1 MLEKD
6 LELLEDDIDIV
17 TLTLDNDEVV
27 RCEVIAVFEAVNDI
41 EYMALLPIEGED
53 AESGQVYIYRY
64 SETEDGQLVLDNIE
78 DDEEFEIASDA
89 FDEMLDEMEFDALDG
104 ENEEE

>member
-1 MLEKD
+1 MSEKD
-6 LELLEDDIDIV
+6 LELLEEDIDVV

-27 RCEVIAVFEAVNDI
+27 KCEVIGIFEASNNI
-41 EYMALLPIEGED
+41 EYIALLPLEGAD

-64 SETEDGQLVLDNIE
+64 SETEDEQPILDNIE

-89 FDEMLDEMEFDALDG
+89 FDEMLDAMEFDDLVD
-104 ENEEE
+104 EDEE